1 MIGFGREATRIFRS
15 MTMAIPL
22 DRARQAAP
30 QVYERLREQI
40 IALAL
45 APGSVLARN
54 ELMAQFGVSQ
64 TPIRDA
70 LLRLAEEGLVDIFPQ
85 HATVVSPIDLAAAR
99 QAHFLRR
106 SVELEVV
113 RSLAQ
118 RQDRSFVPRLQALI
132 ARQRGMLD
140 VQDFEAFAETDQSL
154 HRQLCEAAEVPD
166 LWALIRSRS
175 GHLDRLRRLHL
186 PVPGKAQSIL
196 DDHARILDAIAA
208 GDADAA
214 QEALRQHLSG
224 TLAQVD
230 EIRARFPDYVRG

>member
-1 MIGFGREATRIFRS
+1 MANSAGLRS
-15 MTMAIPL
+15 MTVTAIQL

-85 HATVVSPIDLAAAR
+85 HATVVSPIDLPAAR

-118 RQDRSFVPRLQALI
+118 REDRSFVARLQALI

-140 VQDFEAFAETDQSL
+140 AEDLEAFAETDQSL
-154 HRQLCEAAEVPD
+154 HRQLCEAAAVPD

-196 DDHARILDAIAA
+196 DDHARILGAIAV

-224 TLAQVD
+224 TLAEVD

>member
-1 MIGFGREATRIFRS
+1 

-40 IALAL
+40 IALTL

-85 HATVVSPIDLAAAR
+85 HATVVSPIDLMAAR

-113 RSLAQ
+113 RTLAQ
-118 RQDRSFVPRLQALI
+118 REDRSVVPRLQALI

-140 VQDFEAFAETDQSL
+140 AQDFEAFAETDQSL

-196 DDHARILDAIAA
+196 DDHASILDAIAD
-208 GDADAA
+208 GDADRAE
-214 QEALRQHLSG
+214 EALRRHLSG

>member
-1 MIGFGREATRIFRS
+1 MNVT
-15 MTMAIPL
+15 AIPL

-40 IALAL
+40 IALTL
-45 APGSVLARN
+45 APGTVLARN

-70 LLRLAEEGLVDIFPQ
+70 LLRLAEAGLVDIFPQ
-85 HATVVSPIDLAAAR
+85 HATVVSPIDLPAAR

-118 RQDRSFVPRLQALI
+118 REDRSFVARLQALI

-140 VQDFEAFAETDQSL
+140 AQDLEAFAETDQSL
-154 HRQLCEAAEVPD
+154 HRQLCEAAAVPD

>member
-1 MIGFGREATRIFRS
+1 MSVTMIQ
-15 MTMAIPL
+15 L

-30 QVYERLREQI
+30 QVFERLREQI
-40 IALAL
+40 IALTL
-45 APGSVLARN
+45 VPGSVLARN

-85 HATVVSPIDLAAAR
+85 HATVVSPIDLVAAR

-113 RSLAQ
+113 RTLAL
-118 RQDRSFVPRLQALI
+118 REDRSFVPRLRALI
-132 ARQRGMLD
+132 ARQRALLD
-140 VQDFEAFAETDQSL
+140 AEDFEAFAETDQSL
-154 HRQLCEAAEVPD
+154 HRQLCEVAEVPD

-196 DDHARILDAIAA
+196 DDHARILDAIAD
-208 GDADAA
+208 GDADRA

-224 TLAQVD
+224 TLAQAD

>member
-1 MIGFGREATRIFRS
+1 
-15 MTMAIPL
+15 MTVTAIQL

-30 QVYERLREQI
+30 QVYERLRGQI

-45 APGSVLARN
+45 APGVVLARN

-85 HATVVSPIDLAAAR
+85 HATVVSPIDLPAAR

-118 RQDRSFVPRLQALI
+118 REDRSFVPRLQALI

-140 VQDFEAFAETDQSL
+140 AQDLEAFAETDQSL
-154 HRQLCEAAEVPD
+154 HRQLCEAAAVPD

>member
-1 MIGFGREATRIFRS
+1 
-15 MTMAIPL
+15 MTVTAIQPLPL

-30 QVYERLREQI
+30 QVFERLREQI
-40 IALAL
+40 IALSL
-45 APGSVLARN
+45 APGTVLARN

-70 LLRLAEEGLVDIFPQ
+70 LLKLAEEGLVDIFPQ
-85 HATVVSPIDLAAAR
+85 HATVVSPIDLPLAR

-113 RSLAQ
+113 RALAL
-118 RQDRSFVPRLQALI
+118 RPDRPFVPRLQGLI
-132 ARQRGMLD
+132 ARQRVMLD
-140 VQDFEAFAETDQSL
+140 AQDFASFAETDQAF

-186 PVPGKAQSIL
+186 PVPGKGQSIL
-196 DDHARILDAIAA
+196 DDHAGILDAIAA
-208 GDADAA
+208 GDPDRA
-214 QEALRQHLSG
+214 QDALRRHLSG
-224 TLAQVD
+224 TLAEAD

>member
-1 MIGFGREATRIFRS
+1 
-15 MTMAIPL
+15 MTVTAIQL

-40 IALAL
+40 IALTL

-54 ELMAQFGVSQ
+54 ELMVQFGVSQ

-113 RSLAQ
+113 RTLAL
-118 RQDRSFVPRLQALI
+118 RADRSFVAPLRTLI
-132 ARQRGMLD
+132 ARQRAMLD
-140 VQDFEAFAETDQSL
+140 AEDFEAFAETDQLL
-154 HRQLCEAAEVPD
+154 HRQLCEAAEVSG
-166 LWALIRSRS
+166 LWTLIRSRS

-196 DDHARILDAIAA
+196 NDHARILDAIAA
-208 GDADAA
+208 GDADGA

>member
-1 MIGFGREATRIFRS
+1 MSVTMIQ
-15 MTMAIPL
+15 L

-30 QVYERLREQI
+30 QVFERLREQI
-40 IALAL
+40 IALTL

-113 RSLAQ
+113 RSLAL
-118 RQDRSFVPRLQALI
+118 REDRSFVAPLRTLI
-132 ARQRGMLD
+132 ARQRAMLD
-140 VQDFEAFAETDQSL
+140 AEDFEAFAETDQSL

-196 DDHARILDAIAA
+196 DDHARILDAIAE
-208 GDADAA
+208 GDADRA
-214 QEALRQHLSG
+214 QEALRRHLSG

>member
-1 MIGFGREATRIFRS
+1 MNVT
-15 MTMAIPL
+15 AIQPLPL

-30 QVYERLREQI
+30 QVFERLREQI
-40 IALAL
+40 IALTL
-45 APGSVLARN
+45 APGTVLARN

-70 LLRLAEEGLVDIFPQ
+70 LLKLAEEGLVDIFPQ
-85 HATVVSPIDLAAAR
+85 HATVVSPIDLPAAQ

-113 RSLAQ
+113 RTLAL
-118 RQDRSFVPRLQALI
+118 RPDRSFVPRLQALI

-140 VQDFEAFAETDQSL
+140 AQDFESFAETDQSL

-196 DDHARILDAIAA
+196 DDHARILAAIAE
-208 GDADAA
+208 GDADRA
-214 QEALRQHLSG
+214 QEVLRQHLSG
-224 TLAQVD
+224 TLAQAD

>member
-1 MIGFGREATRIFRS
+1 
-15 MTMAIPL
+15 MTVTAIQL
-22 DRARQAAP
+22 DRGRQAAP
-30 QVYERLREQI
+30 QVYERLRGQI

-113 RSLAQ
+113 RSLA
-118 RQDRSFVPRLQALI
+118 RREDRSFVPRLQALI

-140 VQDFEAFAETDQSL
+140 AQDLEAFAETDQSL

-196 DDHARILDAIAA
+196 DDHARILEAIGRGDTA
-208 GDADAA
+208 GA
-214 QEALRQHLSG
+214 QEALRRHLSG
-224 TLAQVD
+224 TLAEID
-230 EIRARFPDYVRG
+230 EIRARYPDYVRG

>member
-1 MIGFGREATRIFRS
+1 MNVT
-15 MTMAIPL
+15 AIQPLPL

-30 QVYERLREQI
+30 QVFERLREQI
-40 IALAL
+40 IALTL
-45 APGSVLARN
+45 APGTVLARN

-70 LLRLAEEGLVDIFPQ
+70 LLKLAEEGLVDIFPQ
-85 HATVVSPIDLAAAR
+85 HATVVSPIDLPAAQ

-113 RSLAQ
+113 RTLAL
-118 RQDRSFVPRLQALI
+118 RARESGADRSFVPRLQALI
-132 ARQRGMLD
+132 ARQRAMLD
-140 VQDFEAFAETDQSL
+140 AQDFESFAETDQSL

-196 DDHARILDAIAA
+196 DDHARILAAIAD
-208 GDADAA
+208 GDADRA

-224 TLAQVD
+224 TLAQAD

>member
-1 MIGFGREATRIFRS
+1 
-15 MTMAIPL
+15 MTVTAIQL

-30 QVYERLREQI
+30 QVYERLRGQI

-85 HATVVSPIDLAAAR
+85 HATVVSPIDLATAR

-113 RSLAQ
+113 RTLALQ
-118 RQDRSFVPRLQALI
+118 PDRSFVPRLQALI
-132 ARQRGMLD
+132 ARQRALVD
-140 VQDFEAFAETDQSL
+140 AQDLEGFVETDQSL
-154 HRQLCEAAEVPD
+154 HRQLCEAAEVPG
-166 LWALIRSRS
+166 LWVLIRSRS

-214 QEALRQHLSG
+214 QEALRRHLSG

>member
-1 MIGFGREATRIFRS
+1 
-15 MTMAIPL
+15 MTVAIPL

-30 QVYERLREQI
+30 QVYERLRGQI

-85 HATVVSPIDLAAAR
+85 HATVVSPIDLPAAR

-118 RQDRSFVPRLQALI
+118 REDRSFVPRLQALI

-140 VQDFEAFAETDQSL
+140 AQDFEAFAETDQSL

-166 LWALIRSRS
+166 LWALIRSRG

-186 PVPGKAQSIL
+186 PAPGKAQSIL
-196 DDHARILDAIAA
+196 DDHTCILDAIAA
-208 GDADAA
+208 GDADRA
-214 QEALRQHLSG
+214 QEVLRQHLSG

-230 EIRARFPDYVRG
+230 EIRTKFPDYVRG

>member
-1 MIGFGREATRIFRS
+1 
-15 MTMAIPL
+15 MTVTAIQPLPL

-30 QVYERLREQI
+30 QVFERLREQI
-40 IALAL
+40 IALTL
-45 APGSVLARN
+45 APGTVLARN

-70 LLRLAEEGLVDIFPQ
+70 LLKLAEEGLVDIFPQ
-85 HATVVSPIDLAAAR
+85 HATVVSPVDLPLAQ

-113 RSLAQ
+113 RTLAL
-118 RQDRSFVPRLQALI
+118 RPDRSFVPRLQALI
-132 ARQRGMLD
+132 ARQRAMLD
-140 VQDFEAFAETDQSL
+140 AQDFESFAETDQSL

-196 DDHARILDAIAA
+196 DDHAGILDAIAA
-208 GDADAA
+208 GDPDRA
-214 QEALRQHLSG
+214 QDALRRHLSG
-224 TLAQVD
+224 TLAEVD